1 MMPTRPDNVVANLV
15 YANPGHAVRDTMV
28 DGKFVLRDRRIVTM
42 DEGKFLKRAD
52 QVADQ
57 LLARAK
63 WNNRIGKGF
72 SKGV

>member
-1 MMPTRPDNVVANLV
+1 
-15 YANPGHAVRDTMV
+15 MV

-57 LLARAK
+57 LLAK
-63 WNNRIGKGF
+63 VK
-72 SKGV
+72 